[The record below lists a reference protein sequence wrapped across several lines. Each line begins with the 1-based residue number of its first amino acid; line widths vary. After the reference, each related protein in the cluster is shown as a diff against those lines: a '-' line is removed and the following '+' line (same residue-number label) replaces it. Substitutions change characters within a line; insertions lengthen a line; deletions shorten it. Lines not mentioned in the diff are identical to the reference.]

1 MFELLPGSSEN
12 CIGFRVSGTVAA
24 DDYGILLPRLDEAIA
39 AYGKIKL
46 LVLME
51 DFQGWD
57 GLDAAK
63 ADFRLGTQQYR
74 QVQRA
79 AFVGQGKWQKR
90 LVRIMDPLT
99 RHTEERFFETDQL
112 EAAWQWV
119 KGDQ

>member
-1 MFELLPGSSEN
+1 MFELLPESSEN